1 MLFSR
6 IWVLV
11 LTSPLFFN
19 VVLSFPRPI
28 PLNDG
33 DAPKELLGDLLTVG
47 VRTTTGQTVQNIL
60 LGLESGQSAVV
71 VDQTSA
77 CAAQSVCC
85 VWYSIATDLTKLFLA
100 RDGTC
105 NDNARAAI
113 RLGFHDAGAW
123 SKSNKAAGLDF
134 GGADGSILIAA
145 FGEQN
150 RAENNGLQD
159 IIIKMQKVA
168 TKWKVGLA
176 DLVQYAANHAVVTCP
191 LGPRVRTFVG
201 RKDATQPAP
210 PGLLPSV
217 HALSSD
223 LIALFQDKSI
233 DPHTLT
239 ALVGAHSCSKQFNQ
253 DTAHPGSAQDST
265 PGVWDVTFYN
275 ETIAT
280 KPNKK
285 LFIFDSDKVL
295 ASDARMSTEW
305 RAFISDQAHWNE
317 DYSAAYVRLSMLG
330 VNNINDL
337 TECTGTLPAARQ
349 KFP

>member
-1 MLFSR
+1 MFFSR
-6 IWVLV
+6 TWVFALNSY
-11 LTSPLFFN
+11 LLFN
-19 VVLSFPRPI
+19 GVLSFPRPI

-33 DAPKELLGDLLTVG
+33 DSPKELLGDLLTVG

-60 LGLESGQSAVV
+60 LGLETGQSVIV
-71 VDQTSA
+71 VDQASA
-77 CAAQSVCC
+77 CGAQSVCC
-85 VWYSIATDLTKLFLA
+85 VWYSVAADLTKLFLA

-105 NDNARAAI
+105 NDDARAAI
-113 RLGFHDAGAW
+113 RLGFHDAGTW

-150 RAENNGLQD
+150 RGENNGLQT
-159 IIIKMQKVA
+159 IIVKMQKLA
-168 TKWKVGLA
+168 KKWKVGLA
-176 DLVQYAANHAVVTCP
+176 DLVQYAATHAVVTCP

-223 LIALFQDKSI
+223 LIALFQDKTI

-239 ALVGAHSCSKQFNQ
+239 ALLGAHSCSKQFNQ
-253 DTAHPGSAQDST
+253 DTTHPGSAQDST
-265 PGVWDVTFYN
+265 PGVWDVKFYN

-285 LFIFDSDKVL
+285 LFVFDSDKAI
-295 ASDARMSTEW
+295 ASDVRTATEW
-305 RAFISDQAHWNE
+305 RAFITDQGHWNE

-337 TECTGTLPAARQ
+337 TECTATLPAART